1 MAIAQA
7 PSIPPSAESQ
17 VPPST
22 GSPVPPSPE
31 SSVLKR
37 AVVAGLIG
45 HFVEW
50 YDYGVYAY
58 VATTL
63 AVVFFNTS
71 DPTTALLATFATF
84 SVAFFARPVGGL
96 VLGSLGDRI
105 GRQRCLALVVVLI
118 SLATF
123 SIGILPTY
131 ASVGALAPA
140 LLLGARLLQGFS
152 AGGEIPG
159 ATSFINEYAP
169 DNRRGLLSSLL
180 PLASAAGLLFGA
192 TLVTVLKSSL
202 AESAFTSWG
211 WRVPFLIA
219 LPLGLTGLYL
229 RLRIEDTPL
238 FKALADAAEVD
249 PTPIRSSITEQYRW
263 IAVAFGTTLSYG
275 VGFYVVLS
283 YMPTYLS
290 EVTDFG
296 VWSMFAVTA
305 AALVAHIIS
314 LPLCGALSDRIGR
327 KPVIMCGS
335 IGLVLVTYP
344 AFLMM
349 AEGVLAYAIA
359 AVAILGACIAA
370 CAAPLFAFM
379 AELFPTRVRL
389 SSVSI
394 GYNLSVMTFGGTA
407 PFIATFLIDQTGS
420 HVAPSFYLVAAAA
433 GTLIA
438 LALAPEGECGGEP
451 LRQT

>member
-7 PSIPPSAESQ
+7 PSAPPRVQRTPPQTQGIPPGAEA
-17 VPPST
+17 
-22 GSPVPPSPE
+22 
-31 SSVLKR
+31 SVLKR
-37 AVVAGLIG
+37 AVSAGLIG

-63 AVVFFNTS
+63 AVVFFGAS
-71 DPTTALLATFATF
+71 DPTVALLATFATF
-84 SVAFFARPVGGL
+84 SVAFFARPVGGI

-105 GRQRCLALVVVLI
+105 GRQRCLATVVVLM
-118 SLATF
+118 SFATLT
-123 SIGILPTY
+123 IGILPSY
-131 ASVGALAPA
+131 ASVGVLAPI
-140 LLLGARLLQGFS
+140 LLLGARILQGFS
-152 AGGEIPG
+152 AGGELPG

-169 DNRRGLLSSLL
+169 DHRRGLLSSLL

-202 AESAFTSWG
+202 TESAFISWG
-211 WRVPFLIA
+211 WRTPFLLA
-219 LPLGLTGLYL
+219 LPLGLIGLYL

-238 FKALADAAEVD
+238 FKALAKASEVD
-249 PTPIRSSITEQYRW
+249 PTPIRSSVAGQFRW
-263 IAVAFGTTLSYG
+263 IGVAFGTTLSYG

-290 EVTDFG
+290 EETHFG
-296 VWSMFAVTA
+296 VWSVFAVTA
-305 AALVAHIIS
+305 AALLAHIIS
-314 LPLCGALSDRIGR
+314 LPLCGSLSDRIGR
-327 KPVIMCGS
+327 KPVIVSGS
-335 IGLVLVTYP
+335 IGLVFFTYP

-349 AEGVLAYAIA
+349 ATGALGYAIV
-359 AVAILGACIAA
+359 AVAILGALIAA

-379 AELFPTRVRL
+379 AELFPTRLRL

-394 GYNLSVMTFGGTA
+394 GYNLSVMAFGGTA

-420 HVAPSFYLVAAAA
+420 HVAPSFYLIAAAA
-433 GTLIA
+433 GTL
-438 LALAPEGECGGEP
+438 LALILAPAGERGGKP